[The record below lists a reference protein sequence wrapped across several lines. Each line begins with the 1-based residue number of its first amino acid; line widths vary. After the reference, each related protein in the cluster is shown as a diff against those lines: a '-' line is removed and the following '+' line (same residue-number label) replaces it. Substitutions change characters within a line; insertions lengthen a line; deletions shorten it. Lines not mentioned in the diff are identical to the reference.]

1 MLDAPLFWAVI
12 GLVALIGLCALLARR
27 RGHDPTASDWS
38 GYGRQTRSARLSP
51 ETEASHMP
59 LSARM
64 FPGAGGDAGGDGGGD
79 GGGSSTN

>member
-12 GLVALIGLCALLARR
+12 GFIALIAFCVLMSRR
-27 RGHDPTASDWS
+27 RGHDPSASDWS
-38 GYGRQTRSARLSP
+38 GFGRESRSTTLSP

-64 FPGAGGDAGGDGGGD
+64 FPPGGGGSSD
-79 GGGSSTN
+79 GGGSGT

>member
-12 GLVALIGLCALLARR
+12 GFVALIAFCVLMSRR
-27 RGHDPTASDWS
+27 RGHGPSASDWS
-38 GYGRQTRSARLSP
+38 GYGRESRSTSLSP

-64 FPGAGGDAGGDGGGD
+64 FPGSDGSGHGGGT
-79 GGGSSTN
+79 GT